1 MLRAAL
7 LAALALVAALAA
19 ACGGG
24 AASGEAD
31 PASAAP
37 ANAMAYIEIAVRP
50 EGDTR
55 EDALA
60 AAGKVLATDDPEGKI
75 REFFDKAMAEEDADT
90 ADLDYDKDI
99 KPWLGERAGV
109 WFNNKLDAD
118 GDPGGAVLVAV
129 TDSDAALDA
138 IHKGY
143 SNSGEKLTK
152 RSYNGVD
159 YEVDEDG
166 TAIGII
172 GDDFL
177 AAGPEATFKTTVDAQ
192 KDGGTLAESDRYKKA
207 LGNLADER
215 LAHFYVDPKQALALA
230 AQSNSGT
237 DQQELQQIQQVIPFD
252 KLGALMGSFSADADR
267 LALDMV
273 VNAEGGGGS
282 LGALGDLYSTGSTP
296 LLKELPGETW
306 AAFGSP
312 KYGQSIKAALDQY
325 AGLLGGTAAREQLK
339 NQLGIDLDEDIL
351 SWIGD
356 VAFFVR
362 GDTVR
367 TVDGGVVIQV
377 TDSAKAEKGFNKLIG
392 LMQSAGGV
400 SAKPVSVEGAAT
412 AFQVSDP
419 SIPKPIVIA
428 RSDKKV
434 VGAYGMEAAKAALNP
449 QSKLEDSDTWS
460 AATDALGVDDMQ
472 PGMFVAM
479 PPILSL
485 VESSGESDPDYQ
497 KAKPYLEAYD
507 VFAIGTKTSD
517 GGGRVRFAAGLK

>member
-1 MLRAAL
+1 MLRAVL
-7 LAALALVAALAA
+7 LAALSLVAVVVA

-24 AASGEAD
+24 PASGEAD

-37 ANAMAYIEIAVRP
+37 ADAMAYIEVVVRP
-50 EGDTR
+50 EGDMR

-75 REFFDKAMAEEDADT
+75 RELFDQAMAEEDADT

-109 WFNNKLDAD
+109 WFSNKPDD
-118 GDPGGAVLVAV
+118 EGDPGGAVLVAV

-166 TAIGII
+166 TAVGIV
-172 GDDFL
+172 GEDFL
-177 AAGPEATFKTTVDAQ
+177 AAGPETTFKTTVDAQ
-192 KDGGTLAESDRYKKA
+192 KGESLAESDRYRKA
-207 LGNLADER
+207 LDSLADER
-215 LAHFYVDPKQALALA
+215 LAQFYVDPKQALALA
-230 AQSNSGT
+230 AQESSGT
-237 DQQELQQIQQVIPFD
+237 DQQELEQIQQIIPFD
-252 KLGALMGSFSADADR
+252 KLGALVGSFSADADR
-267 LALDMV
+267 LALDMAV
-273 VNAEGGGGS
+273 DTEGGGGS
-282 LGALGDLYSTGSTP
+282 LGALGDLYSTGNTP

-325 AGLLGGTAAREQLK
+325 AGLFGGAAAREQLK

-362 GDTVR
+362 GDTVQ
-367 TVDGGVVIQV
+367 TIDGGVVIQV

-392 LMQSAGGV
+392 LLQSAGGV
-400 SAKPVSVEGAAT
+400 SAKPVSIDGAKT

-428 RSDKKV
+428 RSDEKV
-434 VGAYGMEAAKAALNP
+434 VGTYGAEAAKAALNP
-449 QSKLEDSDTWS
+449 QSRVEDSDTW
-460 AATDALGVDDMQ
+460 AAAKDALGVDGME

-485 VESSGESDPDYQ
+485 VESSGEADPGYE

-507 VFAIGTKTSD
+507 VFAIGATSSGD
-517 GGGRVRFAAGLK
+517 GGRARIAAGLK

>member
-1 MLRAAL
+1 MLRAASLAALSL
-7 LAALALVAALAA
+7 LAAVFVG
-19 ACGGG
+19 CGSG

-55 EDALA
+55 DDALD

-75 REFFDKAMAEEDADT
+75 REFLDKAMAEEDADT

-109 WFNNKLDAD
+109 WFNSKLDD
-118 GDPGGAVLVAV
+118 EGDPGGAVLVGV
-129 TDSDAALDA
+129 TDSEAAMDAV
-138 IHKGY
+138 HKGY

-159 YEVDEDG
+159 YEVDGDG
-166 TAIGII
+166 TVIGIV

-192 KDGGTLAESDRYKKA
+192 KGTSLAESDRYKKA
-207 LGNLADER
+207 LENLDENR
-215 LAHFYVDPKQALALA
+215 LAHFYVDPRQALALA
-230 AQSNSGT
+230 GSQSTGP
-237 DQQELQQIQQVIPFD
+237 DQADLQQIQKIIPFD
-252 KLGALMGSFSADADR
+252 KLGALMGSFSADGDR
-267 LALDMV
+267 LALDMA
-273 VNAEGGGGS
+273 VNRQGGGS
-282 LGALGDLYSTGSTP
+282 LGALGSLYSTASTP
-296 LLKELPGETW
+296 LLKDLPGDTW

-325 AGLLGGTAAREQLK
+325 AGLFGGAAAREQLK
-339 NQLGIDLDEDIL
+339 SQLGIDLDEDVL

-356 VAFFVR
+356 IAMFAR
-362 GDTVR
+362 GDTVQ
-367 TVDGGVVIQV
+367 TVDGGIVIQV
-377 TDSAKAEKGFNKLIG
+377 TDSAKAEKGFSKLVG

-400 SAKPVSVEGAAT
+400 TAKPVTVEGAKT

-419 SIPKPIVIA
+419 SIPKPLVIA
-428 RSDKKV
+428 RSDEKV
-434 VGAYGMEAAKAALNP
+434 VGTYGLEAAKAALNP
-449 QSKLEDSDTWS
+449 QSKLGDSETWQ
-460 AATDALGVDDMQ
+460 AAEDALGVDDME

-485 VESSGESDPDYQ
+485 VESSGEADPDYA
-497 KAKPYLEAYD
+497 KAKHYLEAYD
-507 VFAIGTKTSD
+507 VFAIGTKAS
-517 GGGRVRFAAGLK
+517 GNGGRVRIAAGLK

>member
-7 LAALALVAALAA
+7 LAALSLVAALVA

-24 AASGEAD
+24 AGSGEAD

-37 ANAMAYIEIAVRP
+37 GNAMAYIEIAVRP
-50 EGDTR
+50 EGETR
-55 EDALA
+55 DDALA
-60 AAGKVLATDDPEGKI
+60 AAGKVLRTEDPEGKI
-75 REFFDKAMAEEDADT
+75 RELLDKAMAEEDADT

-109 WFNNKLDAD
+109 WFNNRLDD
-118 GDPGGAVLVAV
+118 EGDPGGAVLVAV
-129 TDSDAALDA
+129 TDADAAMDA
-138 IHKGY
+138 VHKGY

-152 RSYNGVD
+152 RSHNGVD

-166 TAIGII
+166 TAVGIV
-172 GDDFL
+172 GEDFL
-177 AAGPEATFKTTVDAQ
+177 AAGPETTFKTTVDAQ
-192 KDGGTLAESDRYKKA
+192 KGNSLAESDRYKKA
-207 LGNLADER
+207 LESLEDER

-230 AQSNSGT
+230 AQESSGT
-237 DQQELQQIQQVIPFD
+237 DQQELQQLQQIIPLD

-267 LALDMV
+267 LALDMA
-273 VNAEGGGGS
+273 VNTEGGVS
-282 LGALGDLYSTGSTP
+282 LGALGNLYSTASTP

-356 VAFFVR
+356 VAMFVR
-362 GDTVR
+362 GDSLQTI
-367 TVDGGVVIQV
+367 DGGVVIQV
-377 TDSAKAEKGFNKLIG
+377 TDSAKAEKGFNKLVG

-400 SAKPVSVEGAAT
+400 AAKPVSVDGAET
-412 AFQVSDP
+412 AFQVTDP

-428 RSDKKV
+428 RSDEKV
-434 VGAYGMEAAKAALNP
+434 VGTYGLEAAKAALNP
-449 QSKLEDSDTWS
+449 QSNLEDSDTWQ
-460 AATDALGVDDMQ
+460 AAKDALGVADME

-485 VESSGESDPDYQ
+485 VESSGEADADYE

-507 VFAIGTKTSD
+507 VFAIGTKTS
-517 GGGRVRFAAGLK
+517 GSGGRVRFAAGLK